1 MRWNEDQDLSTDI
14 EDRRGEGGGGGFG
27 AGPRLGCGGIVIVGI
42 LSLLFRT
49 NLFAALQDGEP
60 AAPRPTS
67 TSRAHTA
74 ADDKLVHFVSFVLDD
89 VQETWTRELPAAG
102 ATYSHAKLVLFTD
115 DVRSG
120 CGFAETAMGPFYCP
134 ADQKVYIDLGFYREL
149 ESRFGAPGDFAKAY
163 VIAHEVGHHVQN
175 ILGIEESVRRKQRV
189 TPTTKNELS
198 VRMELQADCF
208 AGIWGHSTR
217 QRHLLDTGDLE
228 SALGAA
234 AAVGDD
240 RLQRQATGHVNPERW
255 THGSSRQRA
264 YWFKRGFDTGK
275 VDQCDTFTNAGP

>member
-1 MRWNEDQDLSTDI
+1 MRWNEDQELSTDI
-14 EDRRGEGGGGGFG
+14 EDRRGSGGGGGGFSG
-27 AGPRLGCGGIVIVGI
+27 GRLGCGGLVIVGI

-49 NLFAALQDGEP
+49 NLFASLSDGDAP
-60 AAPRPTS
+60 SAPRPS
-67 TSRAHTA
+67 QPRAHTP

-89 VQETWTRELPAAG
+89 VQETWTRELPHAG
-102 ATYSHAKLVLFTD
+102 ATYSHAKLVLFTS

-149 ESRFGAPGDFAKAY
+149 ETRFGAPGEFAKAY

-175 ILGIEESVRRKQRV
+175 ILGVEESVRRKQRGA
-189 TPTTKNELS
+189 PGTKNELS

-217 QRHLLDTGDLE
+217 QRHLLDPGDLE
-228 SALGAA
+228 SGLAAA

-240 RLQRQATGHVNPERW
+240 RLQKQATGHVNPERW

-275 VDQCDTFTNAGP
+275 VAECDTFNTPGP

>member
-1 MRWNEDQDLSTDI
+1 MRWNEDQDVSADI
-14 EDRRGEGGGGGFG
+14 EDRRGEGGGGGFS
-27 AGPRLGCGGIVIVGI
+27 AGPRLGCGGLVIVGI

-60 AAPRPTS
+60 SAPRPTS
-67 TSRAHTA
+67 TTRPHPAT
-74 ADDKLVHFVSFVLDD
+74 DDKLVHFVSFVLDD
-89 VQETWTRELPAAG
+89 VQETWTRELPKAG

-134 ADQKVYIDLGFYREL
+134 ADRKVYIDLGFYREL
-149 ESRFGAPGDFAKAY
+149 ETRFGAPGDFAKAY

-175 ILGIEESVRRKQRV
+175 ILGVEESVRRKMRV
-189 TPTTKNELS
+189 TPATKNELS

-217 QRHLLDTGDLE
+217 QRRLLETGDLE

-240 RLQRQATGHVNPERW
+240 RLQRQATGRVNPERW

-264 YWFKRGFDTGK
+264 YWFKRGFDTGS
-275 VDQCDTFTNAGP
+275 VDQCDTFSNAGP